1 MKKKYYIVPVLL
13 CLVVLSVCIS
23 QCRKK
28 QSGQTS
34 TVSKSES
41 TILVKGSAD
50 TSTHFK
56 QIKGSVRLKKLQ
68 RAASDSATF
77 YTGSI
82 NDSLG
87 SVSIT
92 ARMVNDST
100 FINLDYAGALAERV
114 ISQTDT
120 LLHNTLDIR
129 EEDSPWYDSFAVGMI
144 TSGVIAIIYLILHT
158 TL

>member
-1 MKKKYYIVPVLL
+1 MKKKFYIAPVLL

-28 QSGQTS
+28 QSGHTS
-34 TVSKSES
+34 TIGKSES
-41 TILVKGSAD
+41 TILLKGKAD
-50 TSTHFK
+50 TTVHFK
-56 QIKGSVRLKKLQ
+56 QVKGTVRLKKLQ
-68 RAASDSATF
+68 RAGSDSATV

-92 ARMVNDST
+92 ARMVNDSS
-100 FINLDYAGALAERV
+100 FINVDYAGALAERV

-120 LLHNTLDIR
+120 LLHNTLEIR
-129 EEDSPWYDSFAVGMI
+129 EVHSPWYDSFAVGLI
-144 TSGVIAIIYLILHT
+144 TGGALFIIYLIIHSSQ
-158 TL
+158 